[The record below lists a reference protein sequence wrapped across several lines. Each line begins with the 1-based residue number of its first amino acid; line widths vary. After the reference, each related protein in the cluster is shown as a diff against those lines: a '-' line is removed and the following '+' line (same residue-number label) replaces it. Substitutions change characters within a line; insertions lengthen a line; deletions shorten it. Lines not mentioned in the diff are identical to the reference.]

1 MSLIKKAND
10 TIVAKTDPVTKAM
23 LEMMGDS
30 PKEEMIKIAD
40 HWRTEGK
47 DLDLNDLRE
56 RIATEL
62 EMLEYRPEEVATM
75 TTRILKMIGR
85 AL

>member
-10 TIVAKTDPVTKAM
+10 AIVAKDDPVKQAM

-30 PKEEMIKIAD
+30 PKEEMVRIAD

-62 EMLEYRPEEVATM
+62 EMLEYRPQEIATM
-75 TTRILKMIGR
+75 TDRVLKMIGR